1 MKVWETPLQG
11 VLVIEPD
18 VYRDARGY
26 FMEMHQEGRYRGL
39 GVGARFVQDNLSFSV
54 KGTLRGLHF
63 QYPNSQSKL
72 VQAVQG
78 EIYDVAAD
86 IRRGSPQFGRWTGV
100 RLSSLEGKQV
110 FIPAGFAHG
119 FCVLS
124 ESAVVLYKCDDVYAP
139 ENEGGVIWSDPDLA
153 IEWPISCP
161 ILSVKDGTYAALRE
175 IPAERLPVYGKSD

>member
-1 MKVWETPLQG
+1 MKVWETPLKG

-26 FMEMHQEGRYRGL
+26 FMEIHQEPRYRAL
-39 GVGARFVQDNLSFSV
+39 GVAARFVQDNLSFSV

-63 QYPNSQSKL
+63 QYPNAQSKL

-78 EIYDVAAD
+78 EIFDVAAD
-86 IRRGSPQFGRWTGV
+86 IRRGSPQFGRWTGM
-100 RLSSLEGKQV
+100 RLSGEEGKQI

-124 ESAVVLYKCDDVYAP
+124 ETAVVLYKCDDVYAP
-139 ENEGGVIWSDPDLA
+139 KSEGGVIWADPDLA
-153 IEWPISCP
+153 IDWPLSSP
-161 ILSVKDGTYAALRE
+161 ILSQKDGSYPTLGE
-175 IPAERLPVYGKSD
+175 IPADRLPSYP

>member
-1 MKVWETPLQG
+1 MKVWETPLRG

-26 FMEMHQEGRYRGL
+26 FMEIHREPRYRAL

-54 KGTLRGLHF
+54 EGTLRGLHF
-63 QYPNSQSKL
+63 QHPNGQGKL

-78 EIYDVAAD
+78 EIFDVAAD

-100 RLSSLEGKQV
+100 RLSGVGGRQV
-110 FIPAGFAHG
+110 FVPAGFAHG

-124 ESAVVLYKCDDVYAP
+124 DTAVVLYKCDEVYAP
-139 ENEGGVIWSDPDLA
+139 ESEGGVIWSDPDLS
-153 IEWPISCP
+153 IDWPIGSP
-161 ILSVKDGTYAALRE
+161 LLSPKDAAYPALRD
-175 IPAERLPVYGKSD
+175 IPGDRLPPYP